1 MVPIGVFVPNRHAYQ
16 EKSSMH
22 PVGNPKWLGQP
33 VGGNVVTVN
42 PAAVGVDRESR
53 IIIVG

>member
-1 MVPIGVFVPNRHAYQ
+1 
-16 EKSSMH
+16 MH
-22 PVGNPKWLGQP
+22 PAGNPKWLGQP

>member
-1 MVPIGVFVPNRHAYQ
+1 
-16 EKSSMH
+16 MH
-22 PVGNPKWLGQP
+22 PREGPKWLGQS

-53 IIIVG
+53 IVIVG